1 MSEKSTLQMTVELTV
16 EGVPA
21 GTLKAAE
28 LIETDVELQRS
39 PAVASD
45 CDPASCPAVAAAFA
59 DRDSDAARAAVCAAS
74 LTVVRA
80 NHNRPPATS
89 SPTTSS
95 SAGTSS
101 VSSTVAAPRWLGAV
115 QAELM
120 IMAGWPVPAALWQ
133 PQ

>member
-1 MSEKSTLQMTVELTV
+1 MSEKSTLQVTVELTV

-28 LIETDVELQRS
+28 LIETDVDRQRR

-45 CDPASCPAVAAAFA
+45 CDPASRPALAAAYA

-80 NHNRPPATS
+80 NHKRPPATS

-95 SAGTSS
+95 RAGTSS
-101 VSSTVAAPRWLGAV
+101 VSSTVAAPRWFGVMLG
-115 QAELM
+115 ELM
-120 IMAGWPVPAALWQ
+120 IMAG
-133 PQ
+133 